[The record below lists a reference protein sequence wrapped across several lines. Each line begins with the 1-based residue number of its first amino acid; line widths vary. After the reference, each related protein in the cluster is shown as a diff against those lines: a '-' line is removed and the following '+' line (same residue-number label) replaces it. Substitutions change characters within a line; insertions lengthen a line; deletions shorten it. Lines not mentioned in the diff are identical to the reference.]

1 MKNVLIVDDEK
12 ITLRALRTEFTEAGY
27 NVTTAVDGE
36 AGAELIRKKSFD
48 LVLLDMQLPR
58 KNGFEVLKECH
69 SLSPDTIVIMIT
81 AFSSVENAVAAMQA
95 GASDYITKPYDIDD
109 MLTKAKKL
117 LLAGKMNHRTSAEGL
132 SAEANPIACKAVLLG
147 DDPQILCIKDTIN
160 KIKDISTS
168 VMLTGESGTGK
179 GIVAK
184 HIHYLG
190 NRASQPFIHINCAAI
205 PENLIESELFGHE
218 KGLLPA
224 LRKHK
229 KGNLSWLK
237 RVRSS
242 WTRLDYSLFI
252 CSLNCSMYF
261 KSIISSAS
269 AALCLFLSRPV
280 SSQRPMRI
288 WSRLWSRGGSAATS
302 ISG

>member
-184 HIHYLG
+184 HIH
-190 NRASQPFIHINCAAI
+190 
-205 PENLIESELFGHE
+205 
-218 KGLLPA
+218 
-224 LRKHK
+224 
-229 KGNLSWLK
+229 
-237 RVRSS
+237 
-242 WTRLDYSLFI
+242 
-252 CSLNCSMYF
+252 
-261 KSIISSAS
+261 
-269 AALCLFLSRPV
+269 
-280 SSQRPMRI
+280 
-288 WSRLWSRGGSAATS
+288 
-302 ISG
+302 